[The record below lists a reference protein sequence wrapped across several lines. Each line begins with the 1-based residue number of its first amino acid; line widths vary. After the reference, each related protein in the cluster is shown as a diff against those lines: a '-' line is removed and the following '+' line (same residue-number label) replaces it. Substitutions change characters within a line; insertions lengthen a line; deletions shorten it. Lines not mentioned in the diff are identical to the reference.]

1 MFVQLS
7 NVESGADIPGIR
19 EINRQ
24 DGRGG
29 ATVREQPE
37 LSIEELDLPSVM
49 HALADPSR
57 LRMVAVLDGGAELSC
72 AELGE
77 QAGTATS
84 KSTTTHHVA
93 VLRDAGLIRT
103 RHEGQ
108 RKLVTLR
115 RVELDAKF
123 PGLLDAVIGG
133 IDASA

>member
-1 MFVQLS
+1 M
-7 NVESGADIPGIR
+7 
-19 EINRQ
+19 
-24 DGRGG
+24 
-29 ATVREQPE
+29 REQAE
-37 LSIEELDLPSVM
+37 LSREELDLPSVM

-57 LRMVAVLDGGAELSC
+57 LRMVAVLDNGVELSC
-72 AELGE
+72 SELGE
-77 QAGTATS
+77 QAGTATA

-108 RKLVTLR
+108 RKLVRLR

-133 IDASA
+133 MDASV